1 MLEIKLDGCCVE
13 TKTFDSGCSADFS
26 IQGEVAI
33 DSVAY
38 DRETSCGRLDP
49 QLVRAT
55 SDGL

>member
-1 MLEIKLDGCCVE
+1 MLEIKLDGCSVE
-13 TKTFDSGCSADFS
+13 TKTFDSGCSADLS

-38 DRETSCGRLDP
+38 DRKASRGRLDP

-55 SDGL
+55 SDGF